1 MLNDQYY
8 STVQD
13 ISHIENFDTTL
24 FDRIP
29 TDHDFLEVY
38 LGRGNV
44 ESLRQINYKKQEKL
58 EVGDE
63 LSSIPNHVADEYR
76 DIEKAPLTFS
86 LRDANAVGIVGNE
99 ESLYCMM
106 KNIIVDI
113 ISRQYYG
120 DINLYALIDKDEKK
134 YKWLKN
140 LKSIQ
145 GTRGCR
151 NIVCDQESR
160 NRVFDNL
167 YKELTL
173 RQDENT
179 SGRFNIVVVM
189 EDYGIKSHPISKFI
203 EHASELDTVFLFFE
217 SKLSLLPLYCSHIID
232 IFDYESAMVYDS
244 QNKMHK
250 KYFEYESIDD
260 ESMENIVR
268 ILAPVECEEISL
280 AGALRKNISLF
291 ELLGVNSVE
300 GLNLDSRWENSKIYE
315 TMAVPLGV
323 NVKDE
328 IVYLNLHEK
337 FHGPHGLVAGTTVLE
352 KARFCRHLYL
362 EQLHCFIHM
371 RLDF

>member
-1 MLNDQYY
+1 
-8 STVQD
+8 
-13 ISHIENFDTTL
+13 
-24 FDRIP
+24 
-29 TDHDFLEVY
+29 
-38 LGRGNV
+38 
-44 ESLRQINYKKQEKL
+44 
-58 EVGDE
+58 
-63 LSSIPNHVADEYR
+63 
-76 DIEKAPLTFS
+76 
-86 LRDANAVGIVGNE
+86 
-99 ESLYCMM
+99 
-106 KNIIVDI
+106 
-113 ISRQYYG
+113 
-120 DINLYALIDKDEKK
+120 
-134 YKWLKN
+134 
-140 LKSIQ
+140 
-145 GTRGCR
+145 
-151 NIVCDQESR
+151 
-160 NRVFDNL
+160 
-167 YKELTL
+167 
-173 RQDENT
+173 
-179 SGRFNIVVVM
+179 
-189 EDYGIKSHPISKFI
+189 
-203 EHASELDTVFLFFE
+203 
-217 SKLSLLPLYCSHIID
+217 
-232 IFDYESAMVYDS
+232 MVYDS